1 MLTYLRE
8 SGKLVE
14 VKAYQQT
21 DEKPDKLYSHLPT
34 VLEIVGDLRGQ
45 TVLDLGCGSGF
56 YTRKYVKRGAGQV
69 IGIDNSPEQ
78 LDIARM
84 RPDPR
89 IIYKLKDF
97 IIDELPQEIDIA
109 VAPYVVNYPQDTEQL
124 GRFFQKIH
132 RSLKGGGKLVS
143 IIDLPEGKSFQR
155 YGTVHR
161 IVGGPVD
168 GAKIEIELYNNN
180 EFLTGFLATY
190 FKPDTLEQTLQST
203 RFRDIQ
209 WHKPIVSKE
218 GYRKLGRGF
227 WDDYLKAPEIGYLS
241 AYKI

>member
-1 MLTYLRE
+1 MSNLRE

-34 VLEIVGDLRGQ
+34 VLEIAGDLRGQ

-56 YTRKYVKRGAGQV
+56 YTRKYVKMGAGQV

-97 IIDELPQEIDIA
+97 IVDELPS
-109 VAPYVVNYPQDTEQL
+109 T
-124 GRFFQKIH
+124 
-132 RSLKGGGKLVS
+132 S
-143 IIDLPEGKSFQR
+143 ISFR
-155 YGTVHR
+155 ENG
-161 IVGGPVD
+161 
-168 GAKIEIELYNNN
+168 
-180 EFLTGFLATY
+180 LTG
-190 FKPDTLEQTLQST
+190 
-203 RFRDIQ
+203 
-209 WHKPIVSKE
+209 
-218 GYRKLGRGF
+218 
-227 WDDYLKAPEIGYLS
+227 
-241 AYKI
+241 